1 MITSA
6 FAKFIDPFSTGPG
19 LNRIDLVYSR
29 RSVVLE
35 FLNIPVPP
43 ATIDFVSFALT
54 SNQLAG
60 AKLLNAVELDPRA
73 THLLSF
79 FLGQPFANIP
89 NDLDLFSPEALTAF
103 YEIGFSGANIQRLTL
118 ENRLDEIRGGGARLA
133 LPPAEARS
141 VSKTPPATVKP
152 ARNRSNR
159 SCNPYTSLDL
169 ISRQAALVTS

>member
-79 FLGQPFANIP
+79 FLGQPFASIP

-118 ENRLDEIRGGGARLA
+118 ENRLDEIRAGGG
-133 LPPAEARS
+133 S
-141 VSKTPPATVKP
+141 VSLATGGGTVGLENTAGDGKTSKKP
-152 ARNRSNR
+152 VEPVLQPIYQPRF
-159 SCNPYTSLDL
+159 D
-169 ISRQAALVTS
+169 I